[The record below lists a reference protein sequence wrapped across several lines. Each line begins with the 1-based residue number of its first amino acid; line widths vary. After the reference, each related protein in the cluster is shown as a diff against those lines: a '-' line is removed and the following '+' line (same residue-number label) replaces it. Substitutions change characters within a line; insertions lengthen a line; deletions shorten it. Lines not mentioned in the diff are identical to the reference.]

1 VTTVLLAISSVLHM
15 EMIVSC
21 IMIAVKLTLLLK
33 FTATLE
39 TQSGM
44 DALTIAAQKESTI
57 ARTLA

>member
-1 VTTVLLAISSVLHM
+1 M